1 MSRPNSSLL
10 SVLLPLT
17 ALLTTSGCGPSSS
30 GCDPSSS
37 DCGPSSPGLER
48 FDGLLVQVDD
58 EIDENGLPQVVAIYA
73 GFTRPQGEEPD
84 CRPASSA
91 IVATLNGRPMD
102 PVEGVQEPSSSPAEN
117 PNCFAPAFRLVISR
131 EEALQDGGRVTVVVE
146 EEGERVRLVSDRL
159 LGWHGP
165 ERLGSPSWYVPRGSG
180 TFIPWV
186 PAEDDL
192 SELKGDSLRNEVGME
207 PRAGGLWVMGYS
219 GQYTNRVLSVSGKV
233 SVAVSTCEG
242 IERCSARIPVRHYI
256 DLNVY

>member
-1 MSRPNSSLL
+1 VN
-10 SVLLPLT
+10 
-17 ALLTTSGCGPSSS
+17 
-30 GCDPSSS
+30 
-37 DCGPSSPGLER
+37 
-48 FDGLLVQVDD
+48 D
-58 EIDENGLPQVVAIYA
+58 EIDEDGLPPVVAIYA
-73 GFTRPQGEEPD
+73 GFTRTQGEEPD
-84 CRPASSA
+84 CRLASSA
-91 IVATLNGRPMD
+91 IVATLNGRPMS
-102 PVEGVQEPSSSPAEN
+102 PVEGVQKPSSSPEEN
-117 PNCFAPAFRLVISR
+117 PNCFAPAFRLVMSR

-146 EEGERVRLVSDRL
+146 EEGERVRFVSDKL

-192 SELKGDSLRNEVGME
+192 SELKGSSLHNEVGME
-207 PRAGGLWVMGYS
+207 LRAGGLWVMGYS
-219 GQYTNRVLSVSGKV
+219 GQYPNRVLGVSGTV